1 MVVTF
6 MNNNDLLVKINNAL
20 IDSIID
26 KFLIIAKNEKM
37 KKDIIEI
44 GNRHKNYDLFKDWTL
59 KDEIIRLF

>member
-1 MVVTF
+1 
-6 MNNNDLLVKINNAL
+6 
-20 IDSIID
+20 
-26 KFLIIAKNEKM
+26 M